1 MLVPAKPFD
10 CAQGELHGK
19 SVFVISRRMTNGGK
33 STHKFTESLSHK
45 RTRDDTAARAPH
57 DRWRENSKGE
67 AKMEKHAGFH
77 GNTNHTFPE
86 EKMKTHTRFH
96 RTLFVGL
103 LMLVLGILPLS
114 SMPLDQPR
122 AEAQQPAA
130 TPRTVKM
137 QPVVAKLKGLIEK
150 NGWQAMFEEAIQN
163 AQRYNVPRIKHIRN
177 LDDYLTFING
187 LLEWIPSETE
197 PGREI
202 YYRIC
207 EFYFILDQ
215 EPVKGLQNKITPA
228 DQAPPL
234 TPLSAWMVEYAKA
247 WGEFLDTPESLTQ
260 ESLRSF
266 YESPRFN
273 MREYMPDP
281 GGWKTFNQL
290 FARHVKPGMRP
301 IAAIGDDSVIVSAAD
316 STFVGWW
323 QINEDSKITVKNLQ
337 WSVLELLEG
346 SPYRDRFK
354 GGIFMHSFLNTTDY
368 HRLHVPVGGIV
379 LESRV
384 IHGQVYLDVQ
394 AVPVAGTDEYRVE
407 GVRELDA
414 QDATGYQ
421 FAQTRGL
428 IVLDTSIGLVAV
440 LPIGMAQV
448 SSVVMTAEVGK
459 KLHKGEEFAYF
470 QFGGSDHIVMFEAA
484 SMVNLTAQPDVHY
497 NQGAVIGKA
506 YPCCTQR

>member
-1 MLVPAKPFD
+1 MKRRLLVAIILAVMVTGYSDAATLTDDADAPKPA
-10 CAQGELHGK
+10 L
-19 SVFVISRRMTNGGK
+19 
-33 STHKFTESLSHK
+33 
-45 RTRDDTAARAPH
+45 
-57 DRWRENSKGE
+57 
-67 AKMEKHAGFH
+67 AK
-77 GNTNHTFPE
+77 
-86 EKMKTHTRFH
+86 
-96 RTLFVGL
+96 
-103 LMLVLGILPLS
+103 
-114 SMPLDQPR
+114 
-122 AEAQQPAA
+122 AEATKAGQA
-130 TPRTVKM
+130 KNM
-137 QPVVAKLKGLIEK
+137 QPVVGKLKALIEK
-150 NGWQAMFEEAIQN
+150 NGWQEMFEKAIKN
-163 AQRYNVPRIKHIRN
+163 AQKQNVPRIRHITN

-197 PGREI
+197 SGREI

-215 EPVKGLQNKITPA
+215 EPVKGLQNKIRPQ
-228 DQAPPL
+228 DQAPQL
-234 TPLSAWMVEYAKA
+234 TPLSAWMVEYANA

-266 YESPRFN
+266 YASPRFN

-301 IAAIGDDSVIVSAAD
+301 IAALSDDTVIVSAAD

-323 QINEDSKITVKNLQ
+323 QISEDSKVTVKNLR
-337 WSVLELLEG
+337 WSVLELLDG

-368 HRLHVPVGGIV
+368 HRLHVPVAGTV

-394 AVPVAGTDEYRVE
+394 AVPVAGTDEHRVE
-407 GVRELDA
+407 GVRRLDA

-421 FAQTRGL
+421 FAQSRGL
-428 IVLDTSIGLVAV
+428 IVLDTPIGLVAV

-470 QFGGSDHIVMFEAA
+470 QFGGSDHIVLFEAA
-484 SMVNLTAQPDVHY
+484 DRVNLTAQPDVHY

-506 YPCCTQR
+506 YH

>member
-1 MLVPAKPFD
+1 
-10 CAQGELHGK
+10 
-19 SVFVISRRMTNGGK
+19 
-33 STHKFTESLSHK
+33 
-45 RTRDDTAARAPH
+45 
-57 DRWRENSKGE
+57 
-67 AKMEKHAGFH
+67 MEKHAGFH

-103 LMLVLGILPLS
+103 LMLVLGILLLS
-114 SMPLDQPR
+114 SMPIDRPR
-122 AEAQQPAA
+122 AEAQQPEATP

-137 QPVVAKLKGLIEK
+137 QPVVAKLKDLIKK
-150 NGWQAMFEEAIQN
+150 NGWQEMFEEAIQN

-215 EPVKGLQNKITPA
+215 EPVKGLQNKINPK
-228 DQAPPL
+228 DQSPQL

-247 WGEFLDTPESLTQ
+247 WGEFLDTPESLTK

-301 IAAIGDDSVIVSAAD
+301 IAALSDDTVIVSPAD

-368 HRLHVPVGGIV
+368 HRLHVPVGGTV

-394 AVPVAGTDEYRVE
+394 AVPVEGTDEYRVE